1 MASIF
6 PSFVEEV
13 KAIEQNKNNTLPV
26 AKDIAI
32 DFDTGEP
39 IIKNGDFVVIEKN
52 EAIKVWCYYA
62 LKIAKGRFLA
72 FTRNYGSEL
81 EEKIIGKQYNPDTYG
96 KIKRIVEDCLL
107 VNPYIKSI
115 DNVAV
120 SFDDKLTIEIELTA
134 VYQKGV
140 VIEYVYQIL

>member
-26 AKDIAI
+26 AKEIAI
-32 DFDTGEP
+32 DFSTGNP
-39 IIKNGDFVVIEKN
+39 IIKNGDFVIVEKN

-72 FTRNYGSEL
+72 FTNNYGSEL
-81 EEKIIGKQYNPDTYG
+81 EEKIIGKQYNSDTQ
-96 KIKRIVEDCLL
+96 KQVKRIVEDCLL
-107 VNPYIKSI
+107 VNKYIKSI

-120 SFDDKLTIEIELTA
+120 SFDDKINIEIELTT

-140 VIEYVYQIL
+140 IVEYVY

>member
-26 AKDIAI
+26 AKEIAI
-32 DFDTGEP
+32 DFNTGNP
-39 IIKNGDFVVIEKN
+39 IIKNGDFVIVEKN
-52 EAIKVWCYYA
+52 DAVAVWCYYA

-72 FTRNYGSEL
+72 FTNNYGSEL
-81 EEKIIGKQYNPDTYG
+81 EDKLIGKQYNSDTYS
-96 KIKRIVEDCLL
+96 KVKRIVEDCLL
-107 VNPYIKSI
+107 VNKYIKSI

-120 SFDDKLTIEIELTA
+120 SFNDKINIEIELTT

-140 VIEYVYQIL
+140 VMEYVY

>member
-13 KAIEQNKNNTLPV
+13 KAIEQNQNNTLPI
-26 AKDIAI
+26 AKEIAI
-32 DFDTGEP
+32 DFSTGNP
-39 IIKNGDFVVIEKN
+39 IIKDNDYVIVEKN
-52 EAIKVWCYYA
+52 DAIAVWCYYA

-81 EEKIIGKQYNPDTYG
+81 EEKIIGKQYNYEIYS

-107 VNPYIKSI
+107 VNKYIKSV
-115 DNVAV
+115 DNVQV
-120 SFDDKLTIEIELTA
+120 EFDDRLTIEIELTT

-140 VIEYVYQIL
+140 IVSYVE

>member
-26 AKDIAI
+26 AKEIAI
-32 DFDTGEP
+32 DFSTGNP
-39 IIKNGDFVVIEKN
+39 IIKNGDFVIVEKN

-72 FTRNYGSEL
+72 FTNNYGSEL
-81 EEKIIGKQYNPDTYG
+81 EEKIIGKQYNSDTQ
-96 KIKRIVEDCLL
+96 KQVKRIVEDCLL
-107 VNPYIKSI
+107 VNKYIKSI

-120 SFDDKLTIEIELTA
+120 SFNDKINIEIELTT

-140 VIEYVYQIL
+140 TVEYVY

>member
-6 PSFVEEV
+6 PSFVDEV
-13 KAIEQNKNNTLPV
+13 RAIEQNKNNTLPV
-26 AKDIAI
+26 AKEIAI
-32 DFDTGEP
+32 DFSTGNP
-39 IIKNGDFVVIEKN
+39 IIKNNNYVIVEKN

-81 EEKIIGKQYNPDTYG
+81 EEKIIGKQYNSDTHS
-96 KIKRIVEDCLL
+96 KVKRIVEDCLL

-115 DNVAV
+115 DNVTV
-120 SFDDKLTIEIELTA
+120 SFNDKINIGIELTT
-134 VYQKGV
+134 VYEKGV
-140 VIEYVYQIL
+140 VVEYVY

>member
-1 MASIF
+1 MGIF
-6 PSFVEEV
+6 PSFIEEV

-26 AKDIAI
+26 AKEIAI
-32 DFDTGEP
+32 DFSTGNP
-39 IIKNGDFVVIEKN
+39 IIKNGDFVILEKN

-72 FTRNYGSEL
+72 FTNNYGSEL
-81 EEKIIGKQYNPDTYG
+81 EEKLIGKQYNSDTYS
-96 KIKRIVEDCLL
+96 KVKRIVEDCLL

-115 DNVAV
+115 DNVRV
-120 SFDDKLTIEIELTA
+120 EFDDKLTIEIELTT

-140 VIEYVYQIL
+140 IVEYVY

>member
-13 KAIEQNKNNTLPV
+13 KAIEQNQNNTLPV
-26 AKDIAI
+26 AKEIAI
-32 DFDTGEP
+32 DFNTGNP
-39 IIKNGDFVVIEKN
+39 IIKNGDYVIVEKN
-52 EAIKVWCYYA
+52 DAVAVWCYYA

-72 FTRNYGSEL
+72 FTNNYGSEL
-81 EEKIIGKQYNPDTYG
+81 EEKIIGKQYNSDTYS
-96 KIKRIVEDCLL
+96 KVKRIVEDCLL

-115 DNVAV
+115 DNVQV
-120 SFDDKLTIEIELTA
+120 DFDDRLTIEIELTT

-140 VIEYVYQIL
+140 VIEYVY

>member
-13 KAIEQNKNNTLPV
+13 KAIEQNRNNTLPI
-26 AKDIAI
+26 AKEIAI
-32 DFDTGEP
+32 DFSTGNP
-39 IIKNGDFVVIEKN
+39 IIKDNDYVIVEKN
-52 EAIKVWCYYA
+52 DAVAVWCYYA

-81 EEKIIGKQYNPDTYG
+81 EEKIIGKQYNYEIYS

-107 VNPYIKSI
+107 VNKYIKSV
-115 DNVAV
+115 DNVQV
-120 SFDDKLTIEIELTA
+120 EFDDRLTIEIELTT

-140 VIEYVYQIL
+140 IVEYVE

>member
-13 KAIEQNKNNTLPV
+13 KAIEQNQNNTLPV
-26 AKDIAI
+26 AREIAI
-32 DFDTGEP
+32 DFNTGNP
-39 IIKNGDFVVIEKN
+39 IIRNNDYVIVEKN
-52 EAIKVWCYYA
+52 DAIAVWCYYA

-107 VNPYIKSI
+107 VKEYIKSV
-115 DNVAV
+115 DNEQVEC
-120 SFDDKLTIEIELTA
+120 DDRLTIEIELTT

-140 VIEYVYQIL
+140 IVSYVE

>member
-26 AKDIAI
+26 AKEIAI
-32 DFDTGEP
+32 DFSTGNP
-39 IIKNGDFVVIEKN
+39 IIKNNDYVIVEKN
-52 EAIKVWCYYA
+52 DAIAVWCYYA

-107 VNPYIKSI
+107 VNKYIKSV
-115 DNVAV
+115 DNVQV
-120 SFDDKLTIEIELTA
+120 EFDDRLTIEIELTT

-140 VIEYVYQIL
+140 IVSYVE

>member
-6 PSFVEEV
+6 PSFVDEV

-26 AKDIAI
+26 AKEIAI
-32 DFDTGEP
+32 DFSTGNP
-39 IIKNGDFVVIEKN
+39 IIKNGDFVIVEKN

-72 FTRNYGSEL
+72 FTNNYGSEL
-81 EEKIIGKQYNPDTYG
+81 EEKIIGKQYNSDTQ
-96 KIKRIVEDCLL
+96 KQVKRIVEDCLL
-107 VNPYIKSI
+107 VNKYIKSI
-115 DNVAV
+115 DNVTV
-120 SFDDKLTIEIELTA
+120 SFNDRLTIEIELTT

-140 VIEYVYQIL
+140 TVEYVY

>member
-13 KAIEQNKNNTLPV
+13 KAIEQNQNNTLPV
-26 AKDIAI
+26 AREIAI
-32 DFDTGEP
+32 DFNTGNP
-39 IIKNGDFVVIEKN
+39 IIKNNDYVIVEKN
-52 EAIKVWCYYA
+52 DAIAVWCYYA
-62 LKIAKGRFLA
+62 LKIARGRFLA

-107 VNPYIKSI
+107 VNEYIKSI
-115 DNVAV
+115 DNVQV
-120 SFDDKLTIEIELTA
+120 EFDDKLTIEIELTTI
-134 VYQKGV
+134 YQKGV
-140 VIEYVYQIL
+140 VVSYVE

>member
-13 KAIEQNKNNTLPV
+13 KSIEQNQNNTLPV
-26 AKDIAI
+26 AKEIAI
-32 DFDTGEP
+32 DFNTGNP
-39 IIKNGDFVVIEKN
+39 IIKNNDYVIVEKN
-52 EAIKVWCYYA
+52 DAVAVWCYYA

-107 VNPYIKSI
+107 VNEYIKSV
-115 DNVAV
+115 DNVQV
-120 SFDDKLTIEIELTA
+120 EFDDRLTIEIELTT

-140 VIEYVYQIL
+140 IVSYVE

>member
-13 KAIEQNKNNTLPV
+13 KAIEQNQNNTLPV
-26 AKDIAI
+26 AREIAI
-32 DFDTGEP
+32 DFNTGNP
-39 IIKNGDFVVIEKN
+39 IIKNNDYVIVEKN
-52 EAIKVWCYYA
+52 DAIAVWCYYA

-81 EEKIIGKQYNPDTYG
+81 EEKIVGKQYNPDTYG

-107 VNPYIKSI
+107 VNEYIKSV
-115 DNVAV
+115 DNVQV
-120 SFDDKLTIEIELTA
+120 EFDDRLTIEIELTT

-140 VIEYVYQIL
+140 IVEYVE

>member
-26 AKDIAI
+26 AKEIAI
-32 DFDTGEP
+32 DFITGNP
-39 IIKNGDFVVIEKN
+39 IIKNGDFVIVEKN
-52 EAIKVWCYYA
+52 DAVAVWCYYA

-107 VNPYIKSI
+107 VNEYIKSV
-115 DNVAV
+115 DNVQV
-120 SFDDKLTIEIELTA
+120 EFDDRLTIEIELTT

-140 VIEYVYQIL
+140 IVSYVE

>member
-26 AKDIAI
+26 AKEIAI
-32 DFDTGEP
+32 DFITGNP
-39 IIKNGDFVVIEKN
+39 IIKNGDFVIVEKN

-72 FTRNYGSEL
+72 FTSNYGSEL
-81 EEKIIGKQYNPDTYG
+81 EEKLIGKQYNSDTYS
-96 KIKRIVEDCLL
+96 KVKRIVEDCLL

-115 DNVAV
+115 DNVQID
-120 SFDDKLTIEIELTA
+120 FDDKLTIEIELTT

-140 VIEYVYQIL
+140 VIEYVY

>member
-26 AKDIAI
+26 AKEIAI
-32 DFDTGEP
+32 DFSTGNP
-39 IIKNGDFVVIEKN
+39 IIKNKDYVIVEKN

-72 FTRNYGSEL
+72 FTNNYGSEL
-81 EEKIIGKQYNPDTYG
+81 EDKLIGKQYNSDTYS
-96 KIKRIVEDCLL
+96 KVKRIVEDCLL
-107 VNPYIKSI
+107 VNKYIKSI
-115 DNVAV
+115 DNVAA
-120 SFDDKLTIEIELTA
+120 SFDDKINIEIELTTI
-134 VYQKGV
+134 YQKGV
-140 VIEYVYQIL
+140 IVSYVN

>member
-1 MASIF
+1 MTSIF

-13 KAIEQNKNNTLPV
+13 KAIEQNQNNTLPV
-26 AKDIAI
+26 AREIAI
-32 DFDTGEP
+32 DFNTGNP
-39 IIKNGDFVVIEKN
+39 IIKNNDYVIVEKN
-52 EAIKVWCYYA
+52 DAVAVWCYYA

-107 VNPYIKSI
+107 VNEYIKSV
-115 DNVAV
+115 DNVQV
-120 SFDDKLTIEIELTA
+120 EFDDRLTIEIELTT

-140 VIEYVYQIL
+140 IVSYVE

>member
-13 KAIEQNKNNTLPV
+13 KAIEQNQNNTLPV
-26 AKDIAI
+26 AREIAI
-32 DFDTGEP
+32 DFNTGNP
-39 IIKNGDFVVIEKN
+39 IIKNGDFVVVEKN
-52 EAIKVWCYYA
+52 SAIQVWCYYA

-72 FTRNYGSEL
+72 FTNNYGSEL

-107 VNPYIKSI
+107 VNEYIKSV
-115 DNVAV
+115 DNVQV
-120 SFDDKLTIEIELTA
+120 EFDDRLTIEIELTT

-140 VIEYVYQIL
+140 IVSYVE

>member
-6 PSFVEEV
+6 PSFVDEV
-13 KAIEQNKNNTLPV
+13 RAIEQNKNNTLPV

-32 DFDTGEP
+32 DFNTGEP
-39 IIKNGDFVVIEKN
+39 IIKNGDFVVVEKN

-72 FTRNYGSEL
+72 FTNNYGSEL
-81 EEKIIGKQYNPDTYG
+81 EEKIIGKQYNSDTQ
-96 KIKRIVEDCLL
+96 KQVKRIVEDCLL
-107 VNPYIKSI
+107 VNKYIKSI

-120 SFDDKLTIEIELTA
+120 SFDDKINIEIELTT

-140 VIEYVYQIL
+140 IVEYVY

>member
-26 AKDIAI
+26 AKEIAI
-32 DFDTGEP
+32 DFSTGNP
-39 IIKNGDFVVIEKN
+39 IIKNGDFVIVEKN

-72 FTRNYGSEL
+72 FTNNYGSEL
-81 EEKIIGKQYNPDTYG
+81 EEKLIGKQYNSDTYN

-107 VNPYIKSI
+107 VNKYIKSI
-115 DNVAV
+115 DDITV
-120 SFDDKLTIEIELTA
+120 SFNDKINIEIELTT

-140 VIEYVYQIL
+140 VIEYVY

>member
-6 PSFVEEV
+6 PSFVEEE
-13 KAIEQNKNNTLPV
+13 KAKEQNHNNTLPV
-26 AKDIAI
+26 AREIAI
-32 DFDTGEP
+32 DFNTGNP
-39 IIKNGDFVVIEKN
+39 IVRDNHYGTVEKN
-52 EAIKVWCYYA
+52 DAIAVRCYYA

-107 VNPYIKSI
+107 VNEYIKSV
-115 DNVAV
+115 DNVQV
-120 SFDDKLTIEIELTA
+120 EFDDRLTIEIELTT

-140 VIEYVYQIL
+140 IVSYVE

>member
-26 AKDIAI
+26 AKEIAI
-32 DFDTGEP
+32 DFSTGNP
-39 IIKNGDFVVIEKN
+39 IIKNKDYVIVEKN
-52 EAIKVWCYYA
+52 EAIKVYCYYA

-72 FTRNYGSEL
+72 FTNNYGSEL
-81 EEKIIGKQYNPDTYG
+81 EEKIIGKQYNSDTYS
-96 KIKRIVEDCLL
+96 KVKRIVEDCLL

-115 DNVAV
+115 DNVTV
-120 SFDDKLTIEIELTA
+120 SFNDKINIEIELTT
-134 VYQKGV
+134 VYEKGEV
-140 VIEYVYQIL
+140 VGYVY

>member
-26 AKDIAI
+26 AKEIAI
-32 DFDTGEP
+32 DFSTENP
-39 IIKNGDFVVIEKN
+39 IIKNNDYVIVEKN
-52 EAIKVWCYYA
+52 DAVAVWCYYA

-81 EEKIIGKQYNPDTYG
+81 EEKIIGKQYNSDTYS
-96 KIKRIVEDCLL
+96 KVKRIVEDCLL

-115 DNVAV
+115 DNVQV
-120 SFDDKLTIEIELTA
+120 DFDDRLTIEIELTT

-140 VIEYVYQIL
+140 VVEYVY

>member
-13 KAIEQNKNNTLPV
+13 KAIEQNQNNTLPII
-26 AKDIAI
+26 KEIAI
-32 DFDTGEP
+32 DFNTGNP
-39 IIKNGDFVVIEKN
+39 IIKNGDFVIVEKN
-52 EAIKVWCYYA
+52 SAIKVWCYYA

-72 FTRNYGSEL
+72 FTNNYGSEL
-81 EEKIIGKQYNPDTYG
+81 EEKIIGKQYNSDTQ
-96 KIKRIVEDCLL
+96 KQVKRIVEDCLL
-107 VNPYIKSI
+107 VNKYIKSI

-120 SFDDKLTIEIELTA
+120 SFDDKINIEIELTT

-140 VIEYVYQIL
+140 IVEYVY

>member
-6 PSFVEEV
+6 PSFVDEV

-26 AKDIAI
+26 AKEIAI
-32 DFDTGEP
+32 DFSTGNP
-39 IIKNGDFVVIEKN
+39 IIKNGDFVIVEKN

-72 FTRNYGSEL
+72 FTNNYGSEL
-81 EEKIIGKQYNPDTYG
+81 EEKIIGKQYNSDTQ
-96 KIKRIVEDCLL
+96 KQVKRIVEDCLL
-107 VNPYIKSI
+107 VNKYIKSI
-115 DNVAV
+115 DNVTV
-120 SFDDKLTIEIELTA
+120 SFDDKINIEIELTT

-140 VIEYVYQIL
+140 IVEYVY